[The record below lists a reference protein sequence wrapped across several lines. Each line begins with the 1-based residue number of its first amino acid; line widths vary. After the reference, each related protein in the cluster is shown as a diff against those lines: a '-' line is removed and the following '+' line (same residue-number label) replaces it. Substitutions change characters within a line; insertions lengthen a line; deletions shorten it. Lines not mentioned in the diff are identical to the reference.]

1 MPEVIVLCEGQT
13 EKEFCRSV
21 VAPALLPRDVALS
34 ATLVGSPQRKRGGIR
49 EWAVYRKEILRLGA
63 QRMDWHVAVLVDYYA
78 MPASWPGRDTAG
90 AKAPDERGLHVEAAI
105 RLDLSNELGAR
116 IVPCVQLHEFE
127 SLLFVDPDV
136 TARRLASLA
145 TDLRSEQLTAA
156 LSAVVTA
163 SGGVERID
171 DSPET
176 APSKRLK
183 AIASRY
189 DKVGWGIPAVEAA
202 GLPVLRAG
210 CPWLDRW
217 VSALE
222 QLGGP
227 SVAAT
232 TMLSNTEE
240 SR

>member
-1 MPEVIVLCEGQT
+1 MREVIVLCEGQT

-21 VAPALLPRDVALS
+21 IAPAVASHNVTLS
-34 ATLVGSPQRKRGGIR
+34 ARLGGEPQQRRGGIR
-49 EWAVYRKEILRLGA
+49 EWDAYRKEVLKLGR
-63 QRMDWHVAVLVDYYA
+63 QRMDWHVALLVDYYA
-78 MPASWPGRDTAG
+78 MPSSWPGRGSAS
-90 AKAPDERGLHVEAAI
+90 AKPPDERGRHVEEAI
-105 RLDLSNELGAR
+105 RSDLSIELGTR

-127 SLLFVDPDV
+127 SLLFVDPAA
-136 TARRLASLA
+136 TAQRLASLA

-163 SGGVERID
+163 CGGVERID
-171 DSPET
+171 DSPQT
-176 APSKRLK
+176 APSKRIK
-183 AIASRY
+183 AIAARY

-222 QLGGP
+222 QLGE
-227 SVAAT
+227 A
-232 TMLSNTEE
+232 
-240 SR
+240 